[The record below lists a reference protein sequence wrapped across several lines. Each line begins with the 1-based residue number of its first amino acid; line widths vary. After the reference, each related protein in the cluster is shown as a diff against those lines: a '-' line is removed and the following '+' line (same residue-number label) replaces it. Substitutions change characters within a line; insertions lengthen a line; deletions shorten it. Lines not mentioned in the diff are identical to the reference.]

1 MSVAKKGFTIVEL
14 SIATAFLSVLLI
26 TITLLTQQSVSIFR
40 KGMTLKTVNSTG
52 RDIIDSLTDT
62 ITSSPVAA
70 FSSDCCTTYLPNVQN
85 KDVCVNDAG
94 TLLISS
100 TRYGKISE
108 RVSANTYEPMSAT
121 APLSGVFCTGSY
133 SYFWNSGYALN
144 IDDEYHSTFASDPTH
159 LGPSL
164 LKVSVTNLAGAT
176 TVYTPR
182 LLRVFD
188 PNRTACVASLKTTKD
203 GSGNTLIHYENPCP
217 ANNTDSA
224 CSKSESGEPYQTIYL
239 TGVPD
244 EPIEL
249 LPETETNLVM
259 YSLSTLSPSQSSN
272 SNQALYNISFILGS
286 AVGGVNV
293 LVNSDNCA
301 PPSSY
306 NSNFDYCSVNKFNF
320 SIRSVGSL

>member
-1 MSVAKKGFTIVEL
+1 MSVTKKGFTIVEL

-40 KGMTLKTVNSTG
+40 KGMTLKNVNSTG
-52 RDIIDSLTDT
+52 RDIIESISSTVT
-62 ITSSPVAA
+62 PSPVAA
-70 FSSDCCTTYLPNVQN
+70 FNSDFCTTYLPNVQN
-85 KDVCVNDAG
+85 KDACVNDMR
-94 TLLISS
+94 TLLIASV
-100 TRYGKISE
+100 RYGKITE
-108 RVSANTYEPMSAT
+108 RTAAGEYNTVINS

-133 SYFWNSGYALN
+133 SYLWNSGYALN
-144 IDDEYHSTFASDPTH
+144 IDDEYHSVSPNVTYP
-159 LGPSL
+159 GPSL
-164 LKVSVTNLAGAT
+164 LKVAVTDLAGQT

-188 PNRTACVASLKTTKD
+188 PNRKACVSSLKTAKD
-203 GSGNTLIHYENPCP
+203 GSGNTLTFYENPCP
-217 ANNTDSA
+217 AGNTDAA
-224 CSKSESGEPYQTIYL
+224 CSKTDESGNPYQTIVL
-239 TGVPD
+239 TGVP
-244 EPIEL
+244 ETPTEL

-259 YSLSTLSPSQSSN
+259 YDLKTQSPAQSSN

-301 PPSSY
+301 PPSDY